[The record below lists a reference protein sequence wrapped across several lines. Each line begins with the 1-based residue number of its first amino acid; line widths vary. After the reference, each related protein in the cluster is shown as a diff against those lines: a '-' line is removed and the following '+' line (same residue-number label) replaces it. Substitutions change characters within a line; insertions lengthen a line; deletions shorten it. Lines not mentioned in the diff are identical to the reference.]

1 MGVAMLHA
9 QQVEELLCLVSRM
22 DRATIARRL
31 TDMRAG
37 FPIDFTPQF
46 IETTDLDRLRHI
58 FLALCLQTHHIPE
71 VDDEVDVVV
80 EHVA

>member
-1 MGVAMLHA
+1 MLHP

-22 DRATIARRL
+22 DRATIARQL
-31 TDMRAG
+31 NDIRAG

-58 FLALCLQTHHIPE
+58 FLAVCLQARHMPSDADGE
-71 VDDEVDVVV
+71 VNVVL
-80 EHVA
+80 EHVG

>member
-1 MGVAMLHA
+1 MLHA
-9 QQVEELLCLVSRM
+9 QQVEELLCLVARM
-22 DRATIARRL
+22 DRQTIARRL
-31 TDMRAG
+31 SDVRAT

-46 IETTDLDRLRHI
+46 IETTELDRLRHI

-71 VDDEVDVVV
+71 CDEDEIDVVM